1 MQYKIIVDK
10 QSRTNP
16 SNQKREYTI
25 DIEELR
31 VKGDVHDSLIITK
44 EEDYVIRRLSLSKYG
59 ILNIL
64 EEPKKELIKEL
75 DVELFEG
82 DNYIYLMDMLGNKL
96 YAEYLIKNDFTD
108 IYVSRNEMK
117 SSINQTA
124 KNIELNVNQKLEG
137 YSTKEEVNSK
147 IDLTAQAI
155 NLEVTKKV
163 GKTEFGTYIQQNWE
177 SIKFAWNQISQ
188 YLQLEGINGKAT
200 LNIYNGN
207 HNMLMSLN
215 QDGETF
221 FDENGKTLGTIGIVR
236 EKQQDIL
243 AFSMPV
249 DWKNVDNSRTMAW
262 GIVAPDK
269 KFLPIFYL
277 GGYYGGVNSEYGGEL
292 IVEGKLTTDT
302 LKVVKRNG
310 HFCGRHQF

>member
-16 SNQKREYTI
+16 SINKKEYVI
-25 DIEELR
+25 NIEELR
-31 VKGDVHDSLIITK
+31 YKGSIYDKL
-44 EEDYVIRRLSLSKYG
+44 VINVNEAFVERRLHLSEYG
-59 ILNIL
+59 VLTELDTPRIEKLQNLNI
-64 EEPKKELIKEL
+64 
-75 DVELFEG
+75 ELFEG
-82 DNYIYLMDMLGNKL
+82 DNYIYLMDLLGNHF
-96 YAEYLIKNDFTD
+96 YAEYVIKNDLTSTFVTG
-108 IYVSRNEMK
+108 IEMNTA
-117 SSINQTA
+117 INQTA
-124 KNIELNVNQKLEG
+124 QDIMLTVNR
-137 YSTKEEVNSK
+137 
-147 IDLTAQAI
+147 
-155 NLEVTKKV
+155 KV
-163 GKTEFGTYIQQNWE
+163 DGEEFGTYIQQNWE
-177 SIKFAWNQISQ
+177 AIKFAWNQISQ

-221 FDENGKTLGTIGIVR
+221 FDENGKILGTIGIVR

-249 DWKNVDNSRTMAW
+249 DWKNVDNSKTMAW

-277 GGYYGGVNSEYGGEL
+277 GGYYGGENSEYGGEL
-292 IVEGKLTTDT
+292 IVEGKLSTSN
-302 LKVVKRNG
+302 LEVVERNRC
-310 HFCGRHQF
+310 FIRKNQF